1 MDNMEKESA
10 YITYKRVLKGEN
22 MLFSELKCKDVINL
36 RDCKL
41 LGRVCDLE
49 FDERNGCIHKLF
61 VPRGKKW
68 ESFFKCK
75 DDYVICYRDIKQIGL
90 TLYWLTSVLTDKK
103 PIFTLFSAKIS

>member
-1 MDNMEKESA
+1 MHRKLDIMEKKVHILTE
-10 YITYKRVLKGEN
+10 RVLRVKN

-49 FDERNGCIHKLF
+49 FDERNGCIHKLI

-68 ESFFKCK
+68 ECFFKCK
-75 DDYVICYRDIKQIGL
+75 EDYVICYRDIKQIGPDIIL
-90 TLYWLTSVLTDKK
+90 VD
-103 PIFTLFSAKIS
+103 ICAD